1 LEISR
6 GKVTAFSYFST
17 VYDFSCD
24 VSASRGDRL
33 SKWSETGKTTM
44 ISFEEGNAAITRSGN
59 TYTIQFIDVSHMLHC
74 GMRGQL
80 ADQITIV
87 RRKKEC
93 DVR

>member
-1 LEISR
+1 
-6 GKVTAFSYFST
+6 
-17 VYDFSCD
+17 
-24 VSASRGDRL
+24 
-33 SKWSETGKTTM
+33 M

-87 RRKKEC
+87 RGKKEC
-93 DVR
+93 DVRQTSKQKKTQGVNLESHGELPA